1 MYKNII
7 VAVDLAHGD
16 AGKAL
21 LTRAAKL
28 IDAGGTIRLLH
39 VLEEVPS
46 YIAAELPRD
55 LSDRR
60 QAEAKVEMKV
70 LVGEIEGQTGAK
82 VELETRHGAAAGQ
95 ILQSAEDHDA
105 DLVMIASHRPGLSD
119 YFIGSTAARV
129 VRHAQCSVLISR

>member
-1 MYKNII
+1 MYKHII
-7 VAVDLAHGD
+7 VAVDLSHGE

-21 LTRAAKL
+21 LDKAVQL
-28 IDAGGTIRLLH
+28 VDEGGTIRLLH
-39 VLEEVPS
+39 VLEDVPS

-55 LSDRR
+55 LNDRR
-60 QAEAKVEMKV
+60 EAEAKVE
-70 LVGEIEGQTGAK
+70 LGLLSGSISAK
-82 VELETRHGAAAGQ
+82 VESEVRTGAAAGQ
-95 ILQSAEDHDA
+95 ILQCAEDAGA

>member
-21 LTRAAKL
+21 LARANKL
-28 IDAGGTIRLLH
+28 VDEGGTIRLLH
-39 VLEEVPS
+39 VIEDVPS

-55 LSDRR
+55 LNDRR
-60 QAEAKVEMKV
+60 QAEAKVE
-70 LVGEIEGQTGAK
+70 LGLLTQGAGAN
-82 VELETRHGAAAGQ
+82 VNSEVRMGAASSQ
-95 ILQSAEDHDA
+95 ILQCAEDTDA
-105 DLVMIASHRPGLSD
+105 DLIMIASHRPGLSD

>member
-7 VAVDLAHGD
+7 VAVDLAHGE

-21 LTRAAKL
+21 LERASAL
-28 IDAGGTIRLLH
+28 VDEGGTIRLLH
-39 VLEEVPS
+39 VIEDVPS

-55 LSDRR
+55 LNDRR
-60 QAEAKVEMKV
+60 QAEAKVE
-70 LVGEIEGQTGAK
+70 LGLLAQGAGPA
-82 VELETRHGAAAGQ
+82 VVSEVRMGAASSQ
-95 ILQSAEDHDA
+95 ILQSAEDTGA
-105 DLVMIASHRPGLSD
+105 DLIMIASHRPGLSD